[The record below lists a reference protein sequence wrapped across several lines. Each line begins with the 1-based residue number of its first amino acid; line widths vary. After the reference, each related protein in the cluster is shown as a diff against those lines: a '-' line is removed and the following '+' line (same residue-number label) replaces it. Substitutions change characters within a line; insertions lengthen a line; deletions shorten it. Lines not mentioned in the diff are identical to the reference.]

1 MGVDPS
7 QKSVR
12 PVPDDGTAEVGSAVL
27 RADARD
33 NRERL
38 VAAALELF
46 TARGIDVPL
55 SAIARRAGV
64 SAATLY
70 RRFPGR
76 DALVAEVFADQLAE
90 CDAVLARAVADE
102 DPWRGL
108 VRLLMT
114 VSEMQARD
122 RGFSAVFL
130 ARYPDPEDVEATRRR
145 ADLDV
150 VDLVQRAKDTGDL
163 RTDFEHTDVYLLL
176 LAVDSLAAQPTEI
189 AVAAARR
196 LVAYVLQAARAGRT
210 APLPPSV
217 PFELSVLHGDRAR

>member
-1 MGVDPS
+1 MGVDHS
-7 QKSVR
+7 QNIDR
-12 PVPDDGTAEVGSAVL
+12 PVPDDSATEVRTAGL
-27 RADARD
+27 RADARS

-130 ARYPDPEDVEATRRR
+130 ARYPDSVDVEATRRR

-150 VDLVQRAKDTGDL
+150 AGLVQRAKDTGDL
-163 RTDFEHTDVYLLL
+163 RPDFEHTDVYLLL
-176 LAVDSLAAQPTEI
+176 LAVDSLAAQPTEF

-196 LVAYVLQAARAGRT
+196 LVAYVLQAARAER
-210 APLPPSV
+210 AVPLPPAV
-217 PFELSVLHGDRAR
+217 PFDLSVLHGDRVR